1 MKSGID
7 CRGNEWE
14 ERSLSGKMINIS
26 GLRFGRLVSMFP
38 VMSNN
43 SEKVVRL
50 IEFDG
55 KQHEKPYDFFGGEE
69 KFLKVQKNDTLK
81 NQYALDHNIPLVRI
95 PYKKR
100 DSMTLDDLLGSEY
113 VYN

>member
-1 MKSGID
+1 MRYKPQYIFTD
-7 CRGNEWE
+7 L
-14 ERSLSGKMINIS
+14 LSDAGGYLPYDFAI
-26 GLRFGRLVSMFP
+26 F
-38 VMSNN
+38 NN

-55 KQHEKPYDFFGGEE
+55 KQHEKPYDVFGGEE